1 MRAAGITKHALL
13 TCQTLRIMDLK
24 ISTPANFNFRR
35 TVMSHGW
42 CVLPPFAFDE
52 PTWVLT
58 RVLDL
63 GETRPITITIS
74 GERDGMLIKTSRKTG
89 RRAAEKILR
98 DVRHMFRL
106 DEDMAGFYQATT
118 SDPEFAWIARE
129 GAGRLLRSPT
139 VFEDLVKMI
148 CTTNCSWALTEKMVH
163 GLVNELGRESD
174 DGRKAFPTPE
184 AMAKK
189 TEKFYRDRIR
199 SGYRAP
205 YLKELAVRV
214 ASGSLDVESWLRS
227 DLPHQ
232 EFMKQLKGVKGVGNY
247 AAENLMKLIGRYD
260 GLALD
265 SWTRAQF
272 FKTRNNGRKASDK
285 KIARFYARFDSWQGL
300 ALWCDMTKHWLDPA
314 TPGDW

>member
-1 MRAAGITKHALL
+1 
-13 TCQTLRIMDLK
+13 MDLK

-58 RVLDL
+58 RVLEL
-63 GETRPITITIS
+63 GETRPITIKIS
-74 GERDGMLIKTSRKTG
+74 GERGGILIKTSRKAG

-106 DEDMAGFYQATT
+106 DEDMAAFYEATT

-148 CTTNCSWALTEKMVH
+148 CTTNCSWALTEKMVQ

-184 AMAKK
+184 DMAKK
-189 TEKFYRDRIR
+189 NEKFYRERIR
-199 SGYRAP
+199 AGYRAP
-205 YLKELAVRV
+205 YLQELAVRV
-214 ASGSLDVESWLRS
+214 ASGSLDVESWLQS
-227 DLPHQ
+227 DLPHH

-247 AAENLMKLIGRYD
+247 AAENLLKLIGRYD

-272 FKTRNNGRKASDK
+272 FKTRNNGRKATDK
-285 KIARFYARFDSWQGL
+285 KIARFYRRFDSWQGL
-300 ALWCDMTKHWLDPA
+300 ALWCDMTKDWLDPA